1 MMTRTINV
9 NQLMASTGINFG
21 TSGLR
26 GLVERMSDEVCFAYV
41 TAFLQEIIAKT
52 GPGGNVI
59 LGHGLRPSSPR
70 IAKAC
75 AAGILRIQHQCT
87 GNSGNW

>member
-1 MMTRTINV
+1 MTTRTINV

-26 GLVERMSDEVCFAYV
+26 GLVESMSDEVCYVYV

-52 GPGGNVI
+52 GSIGDVI
-59 LGHGLRPSSPR
+59 LGHDLRPSSPR
-70 IAKAC
+70 IA
-75 AAGILRIQHQCT
+75 
-87 GNSGNW
+87 